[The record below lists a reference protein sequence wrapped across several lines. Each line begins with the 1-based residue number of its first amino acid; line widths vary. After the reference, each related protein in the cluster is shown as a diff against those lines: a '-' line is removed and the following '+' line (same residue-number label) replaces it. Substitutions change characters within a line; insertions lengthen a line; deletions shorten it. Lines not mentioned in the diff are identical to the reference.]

1 MPGFVRFYF
10 QVWLFRLMIEPRL
23 PSRPF
28 AELAYSAVSAFA
40 FFVYLLSELVYARY
54 GGQTIA
60 ICLSIVVDSK
70 HGKRHVVGCMEFASE
85 KLLVCIRV

>member
-1 MPGFVRFYF
+1 
-10 QVWLFRLMIEPRL
+10 MIEPRL

-40 FFVYLLSELVYARY
+40 FFVYLLRELVYARY

-60 ICLSIVVDSK
+60 ICLSIVVDGEYSE
-70 HGKRHVVGCMEFASE
+70 RHVVRCREFASE
-85 KLLVCIRV
+85 KLLVCIRTGYVSASV